1 MVSREGGAAVKTG
14 AFDEFEKHQIA
25 RRFPA
30 MVPHA
35 TCWIENRVLFHAQLG
50 DSVNLWQISI
60 SPKAFRVEGP
70 AQRLTSGSGL
80 EMAPS
85 VARHGALVFSSVVA
99 NGDIW
104 ALPVETNHGKPVGK
118 LEQITLGGSDENS
131 PSISSDGKLLA
142 FVSDRSG
149 IPDIWL

>member
-60 SPKAFRVEGP
+60 SPKTFRVEGP

-104 ALPVETNHGKPVGK
+104 ALPVEALLRIGRRTTN
-118 LEQITLGGSDENS
+118 ISFSDERLKALG
-131 PSISSDGKLLA
+131 PVCTCWI
-142 FVSDRSG
+142 
-149 IPDIWL
+149 